1 MFRAVHR
8 VFARILLLAAAAVL
22 SLVAVGYFVL
32 TESRNNLYEQKKADI
47 RHIVEAAVT
56 IVADFDKRA
65 KSGEMTQEQ
74 AQAQVLK
81 ALTALRYGNDDYVF
95 IYDLKGNLVL
105 NPLKPEIKGQ
115 NRFDVRDP
123 NGVYYVR
130 EFIRLAKSGG
140 GHLTYGYEMPATKE
154 VRDKLSYITGYLPW
168 DWFIASGVLLED
180 VDAMNQ
186 RMIRNVLVCLGLVAT
201 ILLIAVFAISRSI
214 VNPLGRLTGSLQQLA
229 AGEVD
234 AEVKGVERRDEFGT
248 IARAVLGVRDAVRGR
263 MQEQMQHEEEA
274 KGAAEAERRRVL
286 AEIAQSLDRQVK
298 AVTDTVAQA
307 ANELVST
314 AQSMDQVSATA
325 RRRGGRSLRRQHAGG
340 EPRRDGRPGDRPAR
354 QRHQRDQRAGER
366 VGQDVAGRGEP
377 DPGSERHRAQP
388 VGSLRRHRQGG
399 VADPGDRRA
408 DQPAGAQRHDRGGAG
423 RRGGARLCGGGLGG
437 EAAGDAD
444 VEGDRRD
451 HRSDRSGAR
460 GDRQGG
466 VVDRGSRPRR
476 SAG

>member
-1 MFRAVHR
+1 MD
-8 VFARILLLAAAAVL
+8 
-22 SLVAVGYFVL
+22 
-32 TESRNNLYEQKKADI
+32 SRHPGRKDA
-47 RHIVEAAVT
+47 
-56 IVADFDKRA
+56 
-65 KSGEMTQEQ
+65 S
-74 AQAQVLK
+74 
-81 ALTALRYGNDDYVF
+81 
-95 IYDLKGNLVL
+95 NLVL

-186 RMIRNVLVCLGLVAT
+186 RMIRNVLVCLGLVAAF
-201 ILLIAVFAISRSI
+201 LLIAVFAISRSI
-214 VNPLGRLTGSLQQLA
+214 VNPLGQLTGSLQRLA

-263 MQEQMQHEEEA
+263 MQEQMQREEEA

-314 AQSMDQVSATA
+314 AQSMDKVSATA
-325 RRRGGRSLRRQHAGG
+325 RREAGEASDASARAASHVATVGQATGQLDSATSEISARVSESARMSQDAVSQIQEASAIVRNLSEASADIGKVVSLIQAIA
-340 EPRRDGRPGDRPAR
+340 EQTNLLALNATIEAA
-354 QRHQRDQRAGER
+354 RAGE
-366 VGQDVAGRGEP
+366 AGRGFAVVA
-377 DPGSERHRAQP
+377 SEVKQLATQTSKATDEITGRIEAVHGATGKAVSSIEEVDRTISRMNEIASTIAAAVEEQSAATSEISRSIGETTHETNTLAASLGNLLKAADETSASSHNVVSSASGLSAQATA
-388 VGSLRRHRQGG
+388 LRREVEQF
-399 VADPGDRRA
+399 VAKV
-408 DQPAGAQRHDRGGAG
+408 
-423 RRGGARLCGGGLGG
+423 
-437 EAAGDAD
+437 AAA
-444 VEGDRRD
+444 
-451 HRSDRSGAR
+451 
-460 GDRQGG
+460 
-466 VVDRGSRPRR
+466 
-476 SAG
+476 